1 MHCIMIHLF
10 FSFGSHKTL
19 FLNGKNLPIYSILL
33 RFICYIQHCM
43 FLSSLEKDFCHC
55 SDQTSDLQID
65 WIAIAISPFLVNCLL
80 CETPLF
86 SSKTAHPKIQTSP
99 QKNKFCTKKLSKT
112 SRLFLVFQIEKNRTY
127 NDIDYIK
134 KSLYTTLYRFHFANS
149 YVDFVLHLT

>member
-1 MHCIMIHLF
+1 M
-10 FSFGSHKTL
+10 
-19 FLNGKNLPIYSILL
+19 
-33 RFICYIQHCM
+33 FI
-43 FLSSLEKDFCHC
+43 SSLEKDFCHC

-112 SRLFLVFQIEKNRTY
+112 SHFIFGEKKNRTY
-127 NDIDYIK
+127 TNDIDHIK
-134 KSLYTTLYRFHFANS
+134 KSLYTILYRFHFANS